1 MKEKLKELKNMRNKV
16 EIELRHINDEIKK
29 VEQQMLDSDA
39 SLYKGKWY
47 CKTED
52 WWDEYENC
60 YNSYKIVYVENVTLD
75 YGFTHLSVIIIKAH
89 HYYKLQNFKIE
100 VDENFPVQG
109 LKEMKE
115 MTDFELYEMDDT
127 IKQLIERLFM
137 TRPSLRNDIR
147 VE

>member
-1 MKEKLKELKNMRNKV
+1 MKEKLKELKNMRDKV

-52 WWDEYENC
+52 WWDEFENC
-60 YNSYKIVYVENVTLD
+60 YKSYEIVYVEDVILD
-75 YGFTHLSVIIIKAH
+75 YGHTHLSVIIIKAD
-89 HYYKLQNFKIE
+89 HYYKLQNFEIE
-100 VDENFPVQG
+100 VDENFPVQN
-109 LKEMKE
+109 LKGMEEMA
-115 MTDFELYEMDDT
+115 DFELYEMDDT
-127 IKQLIERLFM
+127 IKQLIKRLFM

-147 VE
+147 V

>member
-60 YNSYKIVYVENVTLD
+60 HNSYKIVYVENVTFD
-75 YGFTHLSVIIIKAH
+75 YGHTLLSVIIIKAH

-109 LKEMKE
+109 LKGMKE

-127 IKQLIERLFM
+127 IKQLIKCLFM
-137 TRPSLRNDIR
+137 TRPSLRNVI
-147 VE
+147 E

>member
-1 MKEKLKELKNMRNKV
+1 MKEKLKELKNKRNQV

-29 VEQQMLDSDA
+29 MEQQMLDSDA

-52 WWDEYENC
+52 WWDEYDGR
-60 YNSYKIVYVENVTLD
+60 YNSYKIVYVEDVILD
-75 YGFTHLSVIIIKAH
+75 YGRTHLSVIIIKAD
-89 HYYKLQNFKIE
+89 HYHKLQNFEIE
-100 VDENFPVQG
+100 VDENFPVQD
-109 LKEMKE
+109 LKGMEE

-127 IKQLIERLFM
+127 IKQLIKRLFM

-147 VE
+147 V

>member
-1 MKEKLKELKNMRNKV
+1 MKEKLKELKNKRNQV

-29 VEQQMLDSDA
+29 VEQQMLDYEA

-60 YNSYKIVYVENVTLD
+60 YKSYEIVFVENVILD
-75 YGFTHLSVIIIKAH
+75 YGRTHLSVIIIKAD
-89 HYYKLQNFKIE
+89 HYYKLQNFEIE
-100 VDENFPVQG
+100 VDENFPVQD
-109 LKEMKE
+109 LKGMEE
-115 MTDFELYEMDDT
+115 MTDLELCQMDDI
-127 IKQLIERLFM
+127 IKKLIKRLFI

-147 VE
+147 L

>member
-29 VEQQMLDSDA
+29 VEQQMLDSDE

-52 WWDEYENC
+52 WWDEFENC
-60 YNSYKIVYVENVTLD
+60 YKSYEIVYVEDVILD
-75 YGFTHLSVIIIKAH
+75 YGRTHLSVITIKAD
-89 HYYKLQNFKIE
+89 HYYKLQNFEIE
-100 VDENFPVQG
+100 VDENCPVQD
-109 LKEMKE
+109 LKGMEE

-127 IKQLIERLFM
+127 IKQLIKRLFM
-137 TRPSLRNDIR
+137 TRPSLRNDLIL
-147 VE
+147 

>member
-1 MKEKLKELKNMRNKV
+1 MKEKLKELKNMRDKV

-52 WWDEYENC
+52 WWDEFENC
-60 YNSYKIVYVENVTLD
+60 YKSYEIVYVEDVSFD
-75 YGFTHLSVIIIKAH
+75 YGHTHLSVIIIKAD
-89 HYYKLQNFKIE
+89 HYYKLQNFEIE
-100 VDENFPVQG
+100 VDENFPVQD
-109 LKEMKE
+109 LKGMKE
-115 MTDFELYEMDDT
+115 MADFELYEMDDT
-127 IKQLIERLFM
+127 IKQLIKRLFT

-147 VE
+147 L

>member
-52 WWDEYENC
+52 WWDEHENC

-75 YGFTHLSVIIIKAH
+75 YGHTHLSVINIKAD
-89 HYYKLQNFKIE
+89 HYYKLMNFKIE
-100 VDENFPVQG
+100 VDENVPVQG
-109 LKEMKE
+109 LNGMKE

-127 IKQLIERLFM
+127 IKQLIKLLFM

-147 VE
+147 V